1 VPDFYQGA
9 ELWDLN
15 LVDPD
20 NRRPVDYESR
30 RKILAEL
37 KSEFE
42 NVADAS
48 GDFFKALLRDEKPG
62 SMKLFLIWRALN
74 FRNAHRELFDSGEYE
89 ALYATGDLQTHVCA
103 FA

>member
-1 VPDFYQGA
+1 FIERALDSGSENLFLGDFPRFAQRVAFFGRLNSLSQTLLKITSPGVPDFYLGA

-20 NRRPVDYESR
+20 NRRTVDYESR

-48 GDFFKALLRDEKPG
+48 GDFFKA
-62 SMKLFLIWRALN
+62 
-74 FRNAHRELFDSGEYE
+74 
-89 ALYATGDLQTHVCA
+89 
-103 FA
+103 